1 MRKTTLS
8 PLLLSILG
16 ILLLLFVVHIVVASQ
31 TKMSLLFT
39 VVIFALS
46 ICAVVL
52 LFYLHIGRPL
62 SLIYQALHQEN
73 TTLLTPLISRHTILG
88 ELAQAVVQSFKQKR
102 GLEEEI
108 AKHKETEIQL
118 QEQHSQYRDLVETSP
133 DAIICTN
140 VTLAIVLS
148 NKRANRLLGLP
159 ASASLVGNN
168 LGNFVVDQV
177 LETVCN
183 KVCTGAIDAQL
194 HSFETALKKISGEI
208 FVAEVQLTLGKQPER
223 AAYILFYIRDITLR
237 KVAETEKARLDD
249 QFRRSYKLEAIGQL
263 AGGIAHDYNNI
274 LGAISG
280 YADLIRHHYDE
291 DERLKKYSSMILSAS
306 KRASDL
312 TRKLLTFARKT
323 KMHMVVFNVHEELSD
338 LINLL
343 KHTFDKSITIHYDT
357 QRSTLFI
364 RGDTQLF
371 QNAIMNL
378 TLNAR
383 DAMPDGG
390 TLALRTTPV
399 TLEKDFTHQHG
410 FTTQPGNYLAIS
422 VTDTGT
428 GMDQNTLSHLFEPFF
443 TTKDIGKGTGLGLPS
458 VYGTMKSHNGYIDVA
473 SKLAEGT
480 TVTLYFPLVEE
491 SHDLQANNMT
501 PIQTGKGHILLV
513 DDENFL
519 RDAIREMLS
528 IMGYTVSVS
537 SDASEAL
544 ALFSTSPN
552 SFDLVILDMK
562 MPGIDGLD
570 CFKRMKK
577 MNEHVRVLIS
587 TGHCLDDERQEL
599 FDEGVLGIIQK
610 PYVSAQ
616 LAEAVHKA
624 LGR

>member
-1 MRKTTLS
+1 M
-8 PLLLSILG
+8 LG
-16 ILLLLFVVHIVVASQ
+16 ILFLLFAVHIVVISQ
-31 TKMSLLFT
+31 TGISALLT
-39 VVIFALS
+39 SIIFALF
-46 ICAVVL
+46 IGTVIL

-62 SLIYQALHQEN
+62 CLIRQALRQEHPS
-73 TTLLTPLISRHTILG
+73 LLTPLSSRQTLLG
-88 ELAQAVVQSFKQKR
+88 EIAQAVVQSFKQKK

-108 AKHKETEIQL
+108 AKRKETEMQL
-118 QEQHSQYRDLVETSP
+118 QEQRLQYRDLVETSP

-140 VTLAIVLS
+140 VNLAIVLS
-148 NKRANRLLGLP
+148 NKQANHLLGFP
-159 ASASLVGNN
+159 ATTSLIGNN

-177 LETVCN
+177 LE
-183 KVCTGAIDAQL
+183 KVCDQFSDKTTEVRQ
-194 HSFETALKKISGEI
+194 HTFETTFKKISGEI
-208 FVAEVQLTLGKQPER
+208 FVAEVQLSLIRQPEH
-223 AAYILFYIRDITLR
+223 AAYMLYYIRDITR
-237 KVAETEKARLDD
+237 QKAAEAEKSRLDD
-249 QFRRSYKLEAIGQL
+249 QFRTSYKMEAIGQL

-280 YADLIRHHYDE
+280 YADLIRHYYGE

-323 KMHMVVFNVHEELSD
+323 KMHMVAFSVDEELSD
-338 LINLL
+338 LIDLL
-343 KHTFDKSITIHYDT
+343 KSTFDTSITIYFKAQT
-357 QRSTLFI
+357 PKLLI

-390 TLALRTTPV
+390 TLALRTARV
-399 TLEKDFTHQHG
+399 VLEKDFTHLHG
-410 FTTQPGNYLAIS
+410 FTIVPGNYIAIT

-458 VYGTMKSHNGYIDVA
+458 VYGTIKSHNGYIDVI
-473 SKLAEGT
+473 SKPGEGT
-480 TVTLYFPLVEE
+480 TFTLYFPLVEE
-491 SHDLQANNMT
+491 SRDLQANNTT
-501 PIQTGKGHILLV
+501 PIPTGKGHILLV
-513 DDENFL
+513 DDDNFL

-528 IMGYTVSVS
+528 LIGYTVSVS

-544 ALFSTSPN
+544 ALFATSPDG
-552 SFDLVILDMK
+552 FDLVILDMK
-562 MPGIDGLD
+562 MPGIGGLE
-570 CFKRMKK
+570 CFKQMKK
-577 MNEHVRVLIS
+577 MKQHVRVLIS

-599 FDEGVLGIIQK
+599 IDEGVLGIIQK

-616 LAEAVHKA
+616 LAEAVQKA